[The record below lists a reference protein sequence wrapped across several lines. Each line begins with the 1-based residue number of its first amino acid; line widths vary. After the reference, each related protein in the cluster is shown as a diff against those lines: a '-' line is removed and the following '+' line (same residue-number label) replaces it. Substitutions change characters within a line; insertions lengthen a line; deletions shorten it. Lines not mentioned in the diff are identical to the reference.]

1 MATEEF
7 QALYRRRKQ
16 TIELT
21 FADLKQNRSWRTLA
35 GRGLQ
40 KSHRAEL
47 GLLELSHNLYYLSK
61 PRKSEVRHN
70 SPEIPVGFSC

>member
-40 KSHRAEL
+40 RARAEL

-61 PRKSEVRHN
+61 PRKSEVPAAT
-70 SPEIPVGFSC
+70 SPEIPVGFRC